1 MWATKPTALIVA
13 PTAATM
19 VVVVTISAA
28 ADGDGLD
35 AYFCDGHVPRP
46 IPQAD
51 FLRGLLFTGDIS

>member
-1 MWATKPTALIVA
+1 
-13 PTAATM
+13 M